1 MITIP
6 DIIARGQQFGLER
19 QDEMLQ
25 TFTGREIAIQQ
36 RPAFWSFTIPVV
48 PRSGTEAKQWRA
60 VMVQLAN
67 PANSFEATPPGYRGT
82 LYSQQGGSAI
92 SADGANLGTELAY
105 NGADASAQVFR
116 AGEYFS
122 VNGELKIATADST
135 ADGSGA
141 GTVEFEPALRNPTPD
156 GDPIETLAPVA
167 SFRLVAPAGGWSL
180 SPNRIHSFTLNA
192 VETY

>member
-6 DIIARGQQFGLER
+6 DIIARGQQFGLTR

-25 TFTGREIAIQQ
+25 TFTGRNIAVQQ

-60 VMVQLAN
+60 AMVQLAN

-82 LYSQQGGSAI
+82 QYSQQGGSAI
-92 SADGANLGTELAY
+92 SVDGANLGTQLAY
-105 NGADASAQVFR
+105 SGADAGAQVFR
-116 AGEYFS
+116 VGEYFS

-135 ADGSGA
+135 ADGSGD
-141 GTVEFEPALRNPTPD
+141 GVVEFEPSFRNPPPD
-156 GDPIETLAPVA
+156 GDPIETLQPVA
-167 SFRLVAPAGGWSL
+167 SFRLIAPVGGWNL
-180 SPNRIHSFTLNA
+180 SPNRLHSFTLNA

>member
-6 DIIARGQQFGLER
+6 DIVARGQQFGLTR
-19 QDEMLQ
+19 QDAMLQ
-25 TFTGREIAIQQ
+25 TFTGRNIAVQQ

-60 VMVQLAN
+60 AMVQLAN

-82 LYSQQGGSAI
+82 QYSQQGGSDI
-92 SADGANLGTELAY
+92 SVSGANLGTQLAY
-105 NGADASAQVFR
+105 SGADASAQVFR
-116 AGEYFS
+116 VGEYFS

-135 ADGSGA
+135 ADGSGD
-141 GTVEFEPALRNPTPD
+141 GVVEFEPSLRNPPPD
-156 GDPIETLAPVA
+156 GDPIETLQPVA
-167 SFRLVAPAGGWSL
+167 SFRLIAPVGGWNL